1 MVTVIMVIITIV
13 TVVMVIIH
21 CVSVNVETTTRTG
34 GEEKG
39 PDGGK

>member
-13 TVVMVIIH
+13 IVVMVIIY
-21 CVSVNVETTTRTG
+21 CVSVNVETTIRTG
-34 GEEKG
+34 REEKG

>member
-13 TVVMVIIH
+13 IVVMVIIH
-21 CVSVNVETTTRTG
+21 CVSVNVETTIRTG